1 MLRSILSLAFVAG
14 LTLPLVAGEMDNDTT
29 TKKTQPAATLGYGA
43 VNTATAASELDQ
55 ESPTQAWRRYGWG
68 GWGCGY
74 RGGWGYGWGVGYRPY
89 YGGWGWGGY
98 YRPYYG
104 GWNVSF
110 GYARPWG
117 GVSIAYGW

>member
-1 MLRSILSLAFVAG
+1 MLRTILGLGLALG
-14 LTLPLVAGEMDNDTT
+14 LTLPLAAGEMDNDTSA
-29 TKKTQPAATLGYGA
+29 KKTQPTSALATD
-43 VNTATAASELDQ
+43 VPNTATAASELDN
-55 ESPTQAWRRYGWG
+55 ESPTQSWRRYGWG

-74 RGGWGYGWGVGYRPY
+74 RGGWGWGSGYRCGWG
-89 YGGWGWGGY
+89 GGWGWGGY

-117 GVSIAYGW
+117 GISVAYGW